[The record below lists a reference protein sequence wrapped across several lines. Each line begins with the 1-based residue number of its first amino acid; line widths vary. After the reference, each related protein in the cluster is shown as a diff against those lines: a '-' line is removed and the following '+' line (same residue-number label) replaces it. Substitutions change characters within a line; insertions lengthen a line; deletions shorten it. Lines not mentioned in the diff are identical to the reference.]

1 MLEKLYFFYLKYEG
15 VFWLL
20 YFVLAVIAVVELKDL
35 LIFIIRR
42 TKFLIRLKKLGCE
55 VEGCYPL
62 WWLTSLSGKTSFF
75 VRAKS
80 GVRYAV
86 MLVGHRYPAMHYA
99 MTSTEHWFRARWIMM
114 GQGHPWCQGFSRVY
128 RCMDFRFDAEMHHKD
143 SVPVWLFTPK
153 PFRLT
158 DRPEENPQKAKEYT
172 TGMVYDGILVMDANT
187 FLTNVLVCSEPYP
200 IGV

>member
-15 VFWLL
+15 VFWIL

-55 VEGCYPL
+55 VEGCCLL
-62 WWLTSLSGKTSFF
+62 WWLISPSGKTSFF

-86 MLVGHRYPAMHYA
+86 MLVGNHYPAMHYA
-99 MTSTEHWFRARWIMM
+99 LTSTEHWFRARWAMIMR
-114 GQGHPWCQGFSRVY
+114 QAVCLGFKRMY
-128 RCMDFRFDAEMHHKD
+128 RCMDFRFDAEMQHKD
-143 SVPVWLFTPK
+143 SVPVWLFNPK
-153 PFRLT
+153 PFCLT

-172 TGMVYDGILVMDANT
+172 TGMVYDGIWVMDANT
-187 FLTNVLVCSEPYP
+187 FLTNVLVCPEPYP
-200 IGV
+200 IGA